1 MDPDRAAG
9 RLRAIPE
16 ATVARLAAY
25 LRALAALSS
34 SETASSE
41 ELAAAAGVNS
51 ATLRKDLSYL
61 GSYGVRG
68 VGYDVE
74 VLTEEIGRV
83 LGAHRRQRVALVGV
97 GNLGAALAGYPGFLS
112 RGLAIG
118 ALLDVHPDRV
128 GTAIAGLTIEHFDEL
143 APVCRREDISI
154 GVIATPEGAAQK
166 VADALVAAG
175 VRSILTFSPGVI
187 SVPPGVD
194 LRRVDLA
201 LELQILAFHQT
212 RRADLVPEV
221 PAGEVPAEEP
231 TLDGVSDDGET
242 REATQDDPG
251 QDGTNQNG
259 LIEAGP
265 TADAVVAGLDGR

>member
-1 MDPDRAAG
+1 MNQQVDPDRAAG

-25 LRALAALSS
+25 LRALAVLSS
-34 SETASSE
+34 TETASSE

-83 LGAHRRQRVALVGV
+83 LGAHRKQRVALVGV
-97 GNLGAALAGYPGFLS
+97 GNLGAALAGYTGFMS
-112 RGLAIG
+112 RGLTVG
-118 ALLDVHPDRV
+118 ALFDVDPERV
-128 GTAIAGLTIEHFDEL
+128 GSEIAGLTIEHVDDL
-143 APVCRREDISI
+143 APVCRREGISI
-154 GVIATPEGAAQK
+154 GVIATPESGAQL

-187 SVPPGVD
+187 SVPAGVD

-201 LELQILAFHQT
+201 LELQILAFHQS
-212 RRADLVPEV
+212 RREETGAV
-221 PAGEVPAEEP
+221 PADPA
-231 TLDGVSDDGET
+231 
-242 REATQDDPG
+242 
-251 QDGTNQNG
+251 
-259 LIEAGP
+259 P
-265 TADAVVAGLDGR
+265 TAPTGDIVVAGLDGS